1 MKKRILIGKV
11 HDVGYR
17 PYLLGLA
24 ESLEIER
31 FFAENTFAD
40 GKQAVEILVD
50 DEEDK
55 VQLFIDIIKIKTP
68 ENAEVEQIAVEDYDG
83 NVMKTESYYRY
94 LQQCSWQRYSNL
106 RRKYA

>member
-55 VQLFIDIIKIKTP
+55 VQLFIDIIKI
-68 ENAEVEQIAVEDYDG
+68 
-83 NVMKTESYYRY
+83 
-94 LQQCSWQRYSNL
+94 
-106 RRKYA
+106 